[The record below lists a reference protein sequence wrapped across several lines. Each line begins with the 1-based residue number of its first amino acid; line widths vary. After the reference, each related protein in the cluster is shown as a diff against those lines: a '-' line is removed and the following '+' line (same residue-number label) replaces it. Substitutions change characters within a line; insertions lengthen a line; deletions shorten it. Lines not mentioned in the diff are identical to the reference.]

1 MLLSFNFHSKIIITN
16 FHFDVIFKASKN
28 LFIPLTNY
36 NLGSILTLKVIYTLQ
51 GMAFL
56 EF

>member
-28 LFIPLTNY
+28 LFLPLTNY